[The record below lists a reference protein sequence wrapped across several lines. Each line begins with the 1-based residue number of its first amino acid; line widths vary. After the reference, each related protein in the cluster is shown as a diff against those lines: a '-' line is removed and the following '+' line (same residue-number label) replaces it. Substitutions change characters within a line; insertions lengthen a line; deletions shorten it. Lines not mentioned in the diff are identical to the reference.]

1 MMTTTTRRF
10 AQCVCGT
17 FGGNSLLC
25 EEKASLFF
33 EPLVGVVERLL
44 EDGGGSAEVACV
56 QALQVLVC
64 PGPRREDVCRRNQ
77 KLLDTSLLTRLRGSS
92 SIVNAVVV
100 DTPEKR
106 QAVLKDQ
113 LVHSSLIALL
123 GLGCRSHNMPVAVD
137 VVSLVPFK
145 QLLWGLCYGN
155 ASTIRA
161 YVDVA
166 REGHFDDGSMHA
178 HRLDLYDDVFW
189 GTALRLCALALP
201 ADRRLAYV
209 RTADSRNRG
218 DAWFSSLCNHEGSTT
233 INEID
238 DSIEDDRLPAQ
249 ALRLGHRST
258 W

>member
-1 MMTTTTRRF
+1 MCLRDVRREL
-10 AQCVCGT
+10 
-17 FGGNSLLC
+17 LLC

-64 PGPRREDVCRRNQ
+64 PGRGEDVCRRNQ

-137 VVSLVPFK
+137 VVRIYPSNNSC
-145 QLLWGLCYGN
+145 GALCYGS
-155 ASTIRA
+155 ASTIRS

-189 GTALRLCALALP
+189 GTLYDSAL
-201 ADRRLAYV
+201 
-209 RTADSRNRG
+209 
-218 DAWFSSLCNHEGSTT
+218 
-233 INEID
+233 
-238 DSIEDDRLPAQ
+238 
-249 ALRLGHRST
+249 
-258 W
+258 

>member
-1 MMTTTTRRF
+1 M
-10 AQCVCGT
+10 
-17 FGGNSLLC
+17 
-25 EEKASLFF
+25 
-33 EPLVGVVERLL
+33 
-44 EDGGGSAEVACV
+44 
-56 QALQVLVC
+56 LVC

-77 KLLDTSLLTRLRGSS
+77 KLLDTSLLARLRGSS
-92 SIVNAVVV
+92 SIVDAVVV
-100 DTPEKR
+100 DTPAKR
-106 QAVLKDQ
+106 RAVLKDQ

-155 ASTIRA
+155 ASTIRS

-218 DAWFSSLCNHEGSTT
+218 DAWFSSLTHSEGQACTV
-233 INEID
+233 NEID
-238 DSIEDDRLPAQ
+238 DSIDDDRLPAQ
-249 ALRLGHRST
+249 ALRLGRPIHLVRNSLPSVRKAAQGAVNAFLRRLLT
-258 W
+258 AREYRGYRVSDVAAAATSDTR

>member
-1 MMTTTTRRF
+1 MG
-10 AQCVCGT
+10 A
-17 FGGNSLLC
+17 
-25 EEKASLFF
+25 
-33 EPLVGVVERLL
+33 
-44 EDGGGSAEVACV
+44 
-56 QALQVLVC
+56 
-64 PGPRREDVCRRNQ
+64 
-77 KLLDTSLLTRLRGSS
+77 
-92 SIVNAVVV
+92 VV

-155 ASTIRA
+155 ASTIRS

-189 GTALRLCALALP
+189 GTALRP
-201 ADRRLAYV
+201 A
-209 RTADSRNRG
+209 
-218 DAWFSSLCNHEGSTT
+218 H
-233 INEID
+233 
-238 DSIEDDRLPAQ
+238 
-249 ALRLGHRST
+249 
-258 W
+258 